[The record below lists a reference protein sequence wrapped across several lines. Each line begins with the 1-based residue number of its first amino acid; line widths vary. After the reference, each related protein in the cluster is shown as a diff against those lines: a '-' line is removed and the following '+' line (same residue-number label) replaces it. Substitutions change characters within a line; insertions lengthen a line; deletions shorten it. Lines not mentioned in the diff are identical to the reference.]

1 MLSSALRR
9 DLSPRAVRQETGS
22 QDRGELAEPEAPATG
37 AVWRGLT
44 PGVLQLDTGRA
55 WTLAVA
61 LPVGFK
67 ILLKKIIC
75 IIYIIK
81 DNLEIKT
88 Y

>member
-1 MLSSALRR
+1 M
-9 DLSPRAVRQETGS
+9 GS
-22 QDRGELAEPEAPATG
+22 LLNQTPLQRGPCG
-37 AVWRGLT
+37 WGLM
-44 PGVLQLDTGRA
+44 PGVLQLDMGWA
-55 WTLAVA
+55 WTRAVV

-67 ILLKKIIC
+67 ILLKKILY

>member
-1 MLSSALRR
+1 M
-9 DLSPRAVRQETGS
+9 GS
-22 QDRGELAEPEAPATG
+22 LLNQRPLQRGPCG
-37 AVWRGLT
+37 WGLT